1 MLLQDERAK
10 GFASAKLERR
20 AEHDP
25 EKWEAG
31 FLRTSCSNE
40 RDEIMIR
47 LRRIMI

>member
-25 EKWEAG
+25 EVGSRFSADIMLK
-31 FLRTSCSNE
+31 RTN
-40 RDEIMIR
+40 EIMIL